1 MKPASFDYFA
11 PTTVQEALALL
22 DRHGEDAKIL
32 AGGQSLV
39 PMMNFRLVRP
49 TCLIDINRIAG
60 LSYIRESNGHLR
72 IGALTRHR
80 DVERSPLVEQ
90 RNGLLFEGIRLVGHG
105 AIRARGT
112 IGGSI
117 VHADPTAELPA
128 MLAALDGEVVVV
140 GPGGKRS
147 IKWNEL
153 FLTYFTTSIEPGEIC
168 EEIVMPSLS
177 PDAGWA
183 FEEFTHRHGDFAIVG
198 VATVIE
204 VDAAGQCA
212 KARLA
217 VAGAGGTPM
226 RASRAEEFLLGQPL
240 TVPVLEEAGRLV
252 SQQVEP
258 EADLHAS
265 EDFRR
270 HLAGTMATRA
280 LVRAAARV
288 AQHNRRR

>member
-1 MKPASFDYFA
+1 M
-11 PTTVQEALALL
+11 
-22 DRHGEDAKIL
+22 
-32 AGGQSLV
+32 
-39 PMMNFRLVRP
+39 
-49 TCLIDINRIAG
+49 
-60 LSYIRESNGHLR
+60 
-72 IGALTRHR
+72 
-80 DVERSPLVEQ
+80 
-90 RNGLLFEGIRLVGHG
+90 
-105 AIRARGT
+105 
-112 IGGSI
+112 
-117 VHADPTAELPA
+117 
-128 MLAALDGEVVVV
+128 
-140 GPGGKRS
+140 
-147 IKWNEL
+147 
-153 FLTYFTTSIEPGEIC
+153 IEI
-168 EEIVMPSLS
+168 
-177 PDAGWA
+177 
-183 FEEFTHRHGDFAIVG
+183 
-198 VATVIE
+198 
-204 VDAAGQCA
+204 DAAGQCA